1 MLANLFIGFGIL
13 IIMGVPVAI
22 VLGLTSIIS
31 MIISGQYPIS
41 FASMT
46 VVQSLDSFS
55 FLAIPFFI
63 LSGALMDRGGIS
75 KRLINFVSSLVGSVP
90 GGLAVVAIVSA
101 TFFGAISGS
110 GPATVAAIGGIMVPF
125 MINAGYGKGFTAAVV
140 ASAGCIGLFI
150 PPSIAMI
157 TYGVAAGQSIG
168 ELFIGG
174 VVPGVLTCVGLC
186 IVAVVI
192 SKKRGYASSE
202 KFSWTRV
209 RSALKDA
216 VWPLLMPVIILGG
229 IYSGIF
235 TPTESAAVA
244 CLYAVIVGFLVTK
257 ELKVKDLPKIFK
269 ESAVTTSSVMIIIA
283 TAGLFGR
290 LLTLERLPFVLVD
303 FITKSNITPF
313 LFLLL
318 INVAMLILG
327 TFMELN
333 ASILILTPVLLPIAT
348 AMGIDPIHLG
358 VIIVVNMTFGLLTPP
373 LGIHLFLGAN
383 IAEIKL
389 EEVIK
394 EILPFLGV
402 AIIIILITTYWPE
415 LSVGLV
421 KLIK

>member
-1 MLANLFIGFGIL
+1 MLANLFVGFGAF
-13 IIMGVPVAI
+13 IIAGVPIAI
-22 VLGLTSIIS
+22 VLGLTSIVS
-31 MIISGQYPIS
+31 MIISGQYPLS

-75 KRLINFVSSLVGSVP
+75 KRLINFVSSIIGRLP
-90 GGLAVVAIVSA
+90 GGLAVVAVVSA

-125 MINAGYGKGFTAAVV
+125 MIEAGYGKGFSAAVV
-140 ASAGCIGLFI
+140 AAAGCIGLFI

-168 ELFIGG
+168 KLFIGG
-174 VVPGVLTCVGLC
+174 VVPGLLTCLGLC
-186 IVAVVI
+186 IICIYI

-202 KFSWTRV
+202 PFSWAKV
-209 RSALKDA
+209 IGSLKDA
-216 VWPLLMPVIILGG
+216 IWPLLMPVIILGG
-229 IYSGIF
+229 IYSGVF

-244 CLYAVIVGFLVTK
+244 CLYAVIVGFFVTR
-257 ELKVKDLPKIFK
+257 ELKVKDLPQILK
-269 ESAVTTSSVMIIIA
+269 ESAVTTSTIMLIIA

-290 LLTLERLPFVLVD
+290 LLTLERLPFVLVEM
-303 FITKSNITPF
+303 IKQSNMSKF
-313 LFLLL
+313 MFLLV
-318 INVAMLILG
+318 INIAMLFLG

-333 ASILILTPVLLPIAT
+333 ASILILTPVLLPIAKT
-348 AMGIDPIHLG
+348 MGIDLIHLG

-373 LGIHLFLGAN
+373 LGVHLFVGSSIAN
-383 IAEIKL
+383 IKL

-394 EILPFLGV
+394 EILPFL
-402 AIIIILITTYWPE
+402 AIGILVILITTYWPE
-415 LSVGLV
+415 LAVGMV